1 MNEPPI
7 RSNNTKTAE
16 NQAPAKAA
24 EISSAKAA
32 PVSTRALTTC
42 ALLTALALVFSYIEY
57 LLPLNFGIPGVKL
70 GLANIVVVLALY
82 YLGPKY
88 GLYINIARICLA
100 ALLFGSMFSALYA
113 LAGGLVSLA
122 VMVLLKRTD
131 KFSLT
136 AVSAA
141 GGVLHNLAQICVAAA
156 ITRTAGIFGY
166 FPVLLLAGLATGIF
180 NGIVCILVLRKLK

>member
-70 GLANIVVVLALY
+70 GLANIVVVLAPY

>member
-1 MNEPPI
+1 MNDSRI
-7 RSNNTKTAE
+7 RDNNTKTAE
-16 NQAPAKAA
+16 NQAPVQTAQT
-24 EISSAKAA
+24 AA
-32 PVSTRALTTC
+32 PVSTKALTTC
-42 ALLTALALVFSYIEY
+42 ALLTALALVFSYIEF

-82 YLGPKY
+82 WLGPRY
-88 GLYINIARICLA
+88 GLYINIARICLS
-100 ALLFGSMFSALYA
+100 ALLFGSLFSALYA

-122 VMVLLKRTD
+122 VMILLKRTD

-180 NGIVCILVLRKLK
+180 NGIVCILVLRKLR

>member
-1 MNEPPI
+1 MNYVKYI
-7 RSNNTKTAE
+7 
-16 NQAPAKAA
+16 
-24 EISSAKAA
+24 
-32 PVSTRALTTC
+32 VSLLLG
-42 ALLTALALVFSYIEY
+42 ALLSYFRLYGFAFTLVGAAVIMD
-57 LLPLNFGIPGVKL
+57 LVTG
-70 GLANIVVVLALY
+70 VLAAVIS
-82 YLGPKY
+82 GG
-88 GLYINIARICLA
+88 GLSSGKALRGVLKKLSLFA
-100 ALLFGSMFSALYA
+100 ALLFGSLFSALYA

-122 VMVLLKRTD
+122 VMILLKRTD

-180 NGIVCILVLRKLK
+180 NGIVCILVLRKLR

>member
-1 MNEPPI
+1 MKEPRI
-7 RSNNTKTAE
+7 RDNNTKTAE
-16 NQAPAKAA
+16 NQAPVQTAQT
-24 EISSAKAA
+24 AA
-32 PVSTRALTTC
+32 PVSTKALTTC
-42 ALLTALALVFSYIEY
+42 ALLTALALVFSYIEF

-82 YLGPKY
+82 WLGPKY

-100 ALLFGSMFSALYA
+100 ALLFGSLFSALYA

-141 GGVLHNLAQICVAAA
+141 GGVFHNLAQICVAAA

-180 NGIVCILVLRKLK
+180 NGIVCILVLRKLR